1 MKAKLKVDKQWLELE
16 KVSLSKMKKDYEDWT
31 AKTLQKAKDAQDM
44 RQLRE
49 LFYQLGDRW
58 EFDQATGAW
67 LSSGEPLDA
76 VGLIVRIPGFQPNKE
91 RFVVYLVMAYSKG
104 LTDQFDHLGDKERII
119 IERDTESGDM
129 YCWSTTGHGA
139 MDLVP
144 TDLTMYESY
153 EDALEACFL
162 VAQPGDHALRIQ
174 VPRSSG
180 SPWVLA
186 HRLWEIATGDRE
198 YTAKG
203 ISVLSSTDIEEVI
216 EYNFYSYAKSV
227 IELERVW
234 KEFSSGVVEQATE
247 LIKDEI
253 PEDIEKKDKSTLRL
267 IEGLLHILWFKPPA
281 HQLEPARRVYE
292 TLTSESNPTDKHQ
305 RLTPLVNE
313 VIVTLNDLIERA
325 KYLKWKSVIDKKDFD
340 KSDVFQG
347 LELTRMAKEAFAVAL
362 DDILREH
369 TLAYVGYPERAT
381 WIGKAMRIAFGLVV
395 LPARLVASFVEAVK
409 RRFIKK
415 KPEAKEPESE
425 EPDSS
430 VAEEKEAV
438 TEETFDTES
447 PS

>member
-16 KVSLSKMKKDYEDWT
+16 KTSLSKMKKDYEDWT

-58 EFDQATGAW
+58 EFDQATGEW

-76 VGLIVRIPGFQPNKE
+76 VGLIVRIPSLEPQKE

-119 IERDTESGDM
+119 IERDIESGKM
-129 YCWSTTGHGA
+129 VCWSTTGHGA

-144 TDLTMYESY
+144 TDLTMFESY
-153 EDALEACFL
+153 EDVLESCYL

-174 VPRSSG
+174 VPRTSKILG
-180 SPWVLA
+180 MLVQ
-186 HRLWEIATGDRE
+186 RLWEIATGDRE

-203 ISVLSSTDIEEVI
+203 ISLLSSTDIEEVI
-216 EYNFYSYAKSV
+216 EYNFYRYAKSV
-227 IELERVW
+227 VELERIW
-234 KEFSSGVVEQATE
+234 KEFSSGVVEQASE

-253 PEDIEKKDKSTLRL
+253 PEDIEKKDKATLRL

-281 HQLEPARRVYE
+281 HQLEPARRVYNELSSE
-292 TLTSESNPTDKHQ
+292 TNPTDKHQ
-305 RLTPLVNE
+305 KLIPYVNE
-313 VIVTLNDLIERA
+313 IVVSLNDLIERA
-325 KYLKWKSVIDKKDFD
+325 KYLKWKSVIDSRDFD

-381 WIGKAMRIAFGLVV
+381 WIGKAMRIVFGLVV
-395 LPARLVASFVEAVK
+395 LPARLGASFVEAVK
-409 RRFIKK
+409 RRIIKK
-415 KPEAKEPESE
+415 KREAKEPESD
-425 EPDSS
+425 EPDTSIP
-430 VAEEKEAV
+430 EEKEPV

>member
-16 KVSLSKMKKDYEDWT
+16 KSSLSKMKKDYEDWT

-58 EFDQATGAW
+58 EWDQATGEW

-76 VGLIVRIPGFQPNKE
+76 VGLILRIPGFHPNKE
-91 RFVVYLVMAYSKG
+91 RFVVYLIMAYSKG

-119 IERDTESGDM
+119 IERDTETGEM
-129 YCWSTTGHGA
+129 VCWSTTGHGA

-144 TDLTMYESY
+144 TDLTLYDSY
-153 EDALEACFL
+153 EEMLESCFL

-174 VPRSSG
+174 IPRTAK

-198 YTAKG
+198 YTAKA
-203 ISVLSSTDIEEVI
+203 ISVLSSHDIEHNL
-216 EYNFYSYAKSV
+216 EYDFYKYSKAV

-234 KEFSSGVVEQATE
+234 KELGAGIAEQATE

-253 PEDIEKKDKSTLRL
+253 PEELEKKDKETLRL
-267 IEGLLHILWFKPPA
+267 IEGLLHILWFRPPFQ
-281 HQLEPARRVYE
+281 QLEPARRVYE
-292 TLTSESNPTDKHQ
+292 ELSSDPNSTEKTQKLIPYLTELISS
-305 RLTPLVNE
+305 LY
-313 VIVTLNDLIERA
+313 DLIERA

-347 LELTRMAKEAFAVAL
+347 LELSRMAKEAFAVAL

-369 TLAYVGYPERAT
+369 TLAYIGYPERAT
-381 WIGKAMRIAFGLVV
+381 WIGKAMRIIFGLVV
-395 LPARLVASFVEAVK
+395 LPARIIASFLEAVK
-409 RRFIKK
+409 RRL
-415 KPEAKEPESE
+415 AKEKPREQEPEKDADTSQE
-425 EPDSS
+425 NE
-430 VAEEKEAV
+430 
-438 TEETFDTES
+438 EETATES
-447 PS
+447 DSDVENTT